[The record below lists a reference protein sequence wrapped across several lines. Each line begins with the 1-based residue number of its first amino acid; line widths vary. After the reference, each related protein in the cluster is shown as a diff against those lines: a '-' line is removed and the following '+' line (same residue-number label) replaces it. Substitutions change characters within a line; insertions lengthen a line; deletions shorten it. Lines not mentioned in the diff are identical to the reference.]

1 MSPSRRHV
9 LRRRVGLSR
18 RHVLRLLAGLSAAVL
33 VSTAPPGAAAQ
44 TSRTAAPKGGGR
56 APTESLEKLAADV
69 VRSTKEYRASL
80 ERLLAIYERDLAER
94 EALVELRQDLLR
106 GGIVSRRE
114 LEQAEQLRRES
125 QENVDETRRWM
136 QEADQ
141 LIAEATAAEAL
152 ARLGP
157 MARGAYQETAT
168 LIAYNGATRF
178 NLQAD
183 WTKLQRFFTG
193 RFGHALPISAF
204 GQSAV
209 HDRIGFDHRNAMDVA
224 LHPDS
229 PEGRALMEHLRGLG
243 IPFVAFRG
251 AIPGSATGPHIHVGE
266 PSRRITA
273 RR

>member
-1 MSPSRRHV
+1 MSWSRCGVRH
-9 LRRRVGLSR
+9 
-18 RHVLRLLAGLSAAVL
+18 LLGALVAGAL
-33 VSTAPPGAAAQ
+33 VMPLPAEAQAP
-44 TSRTAAPKGGGR
+44 RTPAPKAGER
-56 APTESLEKLAADV
+56 ARPPSDSLEKLAADV
-69 VRSTKEYRASL
+69 VRSTREYRASL
-80 ERLLAIYERDLAER
+80 ERLVAIYERDLAER
-94 EALVELRQDLLR
+94 EALVELRKDLFR

-114 LEQAEQLRRES
+114 LEQAEQLARES
-125 QENVDETRRWM
+125 RENVDETRRWM

-157 MARGAYQETAT
+157 IPRGGYQETAT
-168 LIAYNGATRF
+168 LIAFNGQTRF

-183 WTKLQRFFTG
+183 WTKVQRFYSG
-193 RFGHALPISAF
+193 RFGQGLPISAF

-251 AIPGSATGPHIHVGE
+251 AIPGSSTGPHIHVGE
-266 PSRRITA
+266 QSRRISA
-273 RR
+273 RP